1 MKKTKLVTILAL
13 VTVGVLGLSL
23 VGLSPMLATA
33 EYKHHYDMPE
43 ITGTITAS
51 ETHKENLEKAQ
62 ITFSAASDVAQSAVE
77 EGQVTS
83 GKLGVVQGYL
93 VYKFKV
99 VDAQGNIHKVIVDA
113 GEENT
118 LYVSEGK
125 SWEDLKQYGHG
136 HKWSHQKEM
145 MEKFSQMSPE
155 EMTQKFTQFK
165 EMKQAFDAISEEDQQ
180 TIKSHFKEMK
190 MQYHDLSDE
199 QREVKRAEYKEK
211 MEAFTEMTL
220 EQKISHLQEFA
231 ESIRAQ
237 N

>member
-1 MKKTKLVTILAL
+1 MKLGTILAA
-13 VTVGVLGLSL
+13 VSAGVLGLSV
-23 VGLSPMLATA
+23 VGLSPMFASA
-33 EYKHHYDMPE
+33 EYTHHYDMPE
-43 ITGTITAS
+43 ITGTITAG
-51 ETHKENLEKAQ
+51 ENYKENLEKAQ
-62 ITFSAASDVAQSAVE
+62 ITFSEASEVAQSAVE

-99 VDAQGNIHKVIVDA
+99 VDVQDKIHKVIVDA
-113 GEENT
+113 GQKNA

-125 SWEDLKQYGHG
+125 SWEDLKQFDH
-136 HKWSHQKEM
+136 HRWSHHKDM

-165 EMKQAFDAISEEDQQ
+165 EMKQAFDSISDEDKQ

-190 MQYHDLSDE
+190 GQFHDLTQEERDA
-199 QREVKRAEYKEK
+199 KKAEYKVK
-211 MEAFTEMTL
+211 MEAFAEMTL
-220 EQKISHLQEFA
+220 DEKIDHLQEFA
-231 ESIRAQ
+231 ATIRAQ